1 MDRDIIMQ
9 ALKLII
15 MVATALI
22 TTYLIP
28 WIKSHTDAT
37 KLYAVMRW
45 AHEAVMA
52 AEQIYGAQTGP
63 EKKKFA
69 MAFLRKVVDAAHI
82 DITDAELSTLVEA
95 AVGQMNADKLYI
107 LSLDADIETE

>member
-15 MVATALI
+15 MVATALV

-28 WIKSHTDAT
+28 WIKSHTDT
-37 KLYAVMRW
+37 EKLYAVMRW

-52 AEQIYGAQTGP
+52 AEQLYGAKTGV
-63 EKKKFA
+63 EKKKYA
-69 MAFLRKVVDAAHI
+69 RAYLRKIAQAAKI
-82 DITDAELSTLVEA
+82 DISDEELDMLIEA
-95 AVGQMNADKLYI
+95 AVGEMNV
-107 LSLDADIETE
+107 TVNQ

>member
-9 ALKLII
+9 ILRLVI

-28 WIKSHTDAT
+28 WIKSHTDT
-37 KLYAVMRW
+37 EKLYAVMRW

-52 AEQIYGAQTGP
+52 AEQIYGAQTGA
-63 EKKKFA
+63 EKKRYARAYLKKIA
-69 MAFLRKVVDAAHI
+69 LTAKIEISDE
-82 DITDAELSTLVEA
+82 ELDMLIEA
-95 AVGQMNADKLYI
+95 AVGEMNV
-107 LSLDADIETE
+107 TVNQ

>member
-1 MDRDIIMQ
+1 MGRDIIMQ

-28 WIKSHTDAT
+28 WIKAHTDT
-37 KLYAVMRW
+37 EKIYVVMRW

-63 EKKKFA
+63 EKKTFA
-69 MAFLRKVVDAAHI
+69 LAFLREVVDAAHI
-82 DITDAELSTLVEA
+82 DITDEELNTLIEA
-95 AVGQMNADKLYI
+95 AVGEMN
-107 LSLDADIETE
+107 IEINS